1 MVWERDFPL
10 FTVQTDAVIPDYL
23 KLPIFCLDSQMNGG
37 FAEELP
43 LDTRATVRNLAL
55 LLGGPFHLNSEMSES
70 D

>member
-10 FTVQTDAVIPDYL
+10 YSTDTYVILDYL
-23 KLPIFCLDSQMNGG
+23 KLPNFCLDSQMNGS

-43 LDTRATVRNLAL
+43 LETRATLRNRTLVL
-55 LLGGPFHLNSEMSES
+55 GPFHLNSEMFEL